1 MKYFLLLTTTC
12 VDDITS
18 CCSDYGLAT
27 YLHIIKEAL
36 GIIHL
41 VVPIILIIMLGIDFA
56 KMVINPDDP
65 QKKKSKSIKNKLMAA
80 VIIFFIPFIV
90 GLLLSLIPGS
100 MSDISGCWN
109 SADEIFNTM
118 QETESYNSSKNNS
131 GVSNSLNKNKFNSS
145 TKNNKSSSS
154 SNKNSSNESK
164 GQKIANYAKQF
175 VGNKYLYGGNWN
187 GDKPYKPTDC
197 SGFIRGIYKHFGINL
212 PRVASSQA
220 TSGKLVTSLK
230 NAEPGDLFFYKGS
243 DGTIGHVSMYVGN
256 NQVVHASSSKTGVI
270 ISDVGYRKQSLI
282 KRIV

>member
-131 GVSNSLNKNKFNSS
+131 GVSNSLNKNKSNSS

-197 SGFIRGIYKHFGINL
+197 SGFIKGIYKHFGINL